1 MNQAPVELRENFL
14 TDGYAVLKGAFSAE
28 EINKFRKLVYEQHAE
43 DERNGLAFTLSK
55 SSSKARYA
63 KGDLLSKKRLRE
75 ILLDDRILGFARR
88 VLGSDRLI
96 YFGDSSYQIGT
107 GLRGFHRDSIDRTDL
122 SGPDW
127 KSEYTLIRVGL
138 YLQNHK
144 QYSGGLQIKPGSHL
158 RADGPKKFL
167 DSETGDLAAWS
178 LKLLHSGNAVKLK
191 WLPNMPLDPALENR
205 IPSFL
210 RMEQEQE
217 RVSLFMTF
225 AVASSHIDRY
235 IQEYEMKREDASSH
249 IKASRYTKEAIDAA
263 SGKGVEVLV
272 IYPEHQL
279 TA

>member
-1 MNQAPVELRENFL
+1 MNQIPVELREKFL
-14 TDGYAVLKGAFSAE
+14 KDGYAILKGAFSSD
-28 EINKFRKLVYEQHAE
+28 EINRFRKLVYAQYEE

-63 KGDLLSKKRLRE
+63 KGDLLSKPKLRE
-75 ILLDDRILGFARR
+75 ILLDERILGLARR

-107 GLRGFHRDSIDRTDL
+107 GLRGFHRDSIDRTNL
-122 SGPDW
+122 NGPDW

-158 RADGPKKFL
+158 KPDGKKTFL
-167 DSETGDLAAWS
+167 DSETGDLATWS

-191 WLPNMPLDPALENR
+191 WLPNLPLDPVLENR
-205 IPSFL
+205 IPSFM

-225 AVASSHIDRY
+225 AVASSHVDRY

-249 IKASRYTKEAIDAA
+249 IKASRYTKEAIEAA
-263 SGKGVEVLV
+263 SSKGVEVMV
-272 IYPEHQL
+272 IYPEQQL
-279 TA
+279 IS